1 MTVCRKNPAA
11 GPVLCFA
18 PHPDDE
24 ILGPGGTLARH
35 AQQGD
40 LVHVVVATDGI
51 AGDPDGHFDSTTY
64 PERRREESRAAA
76 RELGL
81 QAPVFWG
88 LPDSCEVMETDKVRL
103 VGLVVDVLRDVD
115 PTTVYLPW
123 RGDNNPDHLTL
134 HEVVVR
140 GLRELKFVGEA
151 WGYEVWAP
159 NPAPDLVVD
168 ITELQPLKRR
178 ALACFETQ
186 HAYGDLD
193 HPVFGMN
200 AYRSLL
206 IERAGTYGEA
216 FEQVKV

>member
-11 GPVLCFA
+11 GPALCFA

-24 ILGPGGTLARH
+24 ILGPGGTLALHTR
-35 AQQGD
+35 QGD
-40 LVHVVVATDGI
+40 RVKVVVATDGV
-51 AGDPDGHFDSTTY
+51 AGDPDGHFDSATY
-64 PERRREESRAAA
+64 AERRRDESRAAA

-81 QAPVFWG
+81 DTPLFWG
-88 LPDSCEVMETDKVRL
+88 LPDSCDVTETDKVRL
-103 VGLVVDVLRDVD
+103 VSLVMDAVRDAN

-140 GLRELKFVGEA
+140 GLRELGFAGDA

-159 NPAPDLVVD
+159 NPVPDLVVD

-178 ALACFETQ
+178 ALAYFETQ
-186 HAYGDLD
+186 QAYGDLD

-206 IERAGTYGEA
+206 IERAGSYGEA
-216 FEQVKV
+216 FERVKV